1 MMNDM
6 EEPDSSVVAVKP
18 TNEGVPVSA
27 ESVEQRA
34 GYEGNPGSHSTRRT
48 QGRGSVSQAAD
59 RIRRLQGVQAIN
71 CFKYRRAC
79 YYNRTWI
86 QNRGLGR

>member
-18 TNEGVPVSA
+18 TNEGAPVPA
-27 ESVEQRA
+27 ESVEPGA
-34 GYEGNPGSHSTRRT
+34 GPEGSPGSHSARRT

-59 RIRRLQGVQAIN
+59 RIRRLQG
-71 CFKYRRAC
+71 
-79 YYNRTWI
+79 
-86 QNRGLGR
+86 G